1 MRVIFCSSCRGNPVV
16 AFVDIHRIIL
26 FIIPF
31 PIHFIIL
38 FLIHLSHRA
47 VVLVA
52 LHSTFGLRCPIPA
65 RSPFGPGQR
74 GCARFLFGRHQLL
87 SLSCCLSAPRTS
99 EFNQQHLHL
108 DTICSALLCCGL
120 RVALPLSSSSAH
132 SPPFLLQQPCP
143 ALDQ

>member
-26 FIIPF
+26 FIILF

-47 VVLVA
+47 VVLEA
-52 LHSTFGLRCPIPA
+52 LHLTFGLRCPIPA

-99 EFNQQHLHL
+99 EVQSTTSTPRHYLL
-108 DTICSALLCCGL
+108 CTALLRAEG
-120 RVALPLSSSSAH
+120 RTAALIIISAFTPF
-132 SPPFLLQQPCP
+132 SPPTIMPCT
-143 ALDQ
+143 